1 MERKGQPARDAAG
14 RFVARGGSG
23 QARPARERLELAGG
37 KRPQLRKARTTGW
50 TPKTR
55 EEFLAA
61 LSGTSNIAAALRRVG
76 MCRSGLD
83 KLRQR
88 DAAFRAG
95 MRQAIRS
102 AYQPLELFVLER
114 LMNGTVKTV
123 TRADGSV
130 ETVHEFPLHLAI
142 QLLRLHKDTAEAGET
157 VHPPADIEAV
167 RARLLR
173 KLEGVRRRLDREESG
188 RPEED
193 GQ

>member
-1 MERKGQPARDAAG
+1 MERKGLPARDAAG
-14 RFVARGGSG
+14 RFVARDEGGPT
-23 QARPARERLELAGG
+23 RPARERLELSGG
-37 KRPQLRKARTTGW
+37 RRPQLRKPRTTGW
-50 TPKTR
+50 TAPKR
-55 EEFLAA
+55 REFLAA
-61 LSGTSNIAAALRRVG
+61 LSGTCNIAAALRQVG

-88 DAAFRAG
+88 DAAFRAA
-95 MRQAIRS
+95 MREAIRS

-142 QLLRLHKDTAEAGET
+142 QLLRLHKDTADAGEA
-157 VHPPADIEAV
+157 VHAPADLEAV

-173 KLEGVRRRLDREESG
+173 KLDGVRRRLEREEG
-188 RPEED
+188 ERPEED
-193 GQ
+193 GE